1 MEPSTPIITSIR
13 LLEAAPETKHST
25 GNVNTTTDHQPL
37 SRAKPP
43 TNIVQK
49 FLSIFAAGPVKPG
62 ESYGAPGQ
70 GKSLAISI
78 ATTLTLI
85 SFWYLATYLQW
96 VKPLFLPSPGAVVA
110 RFWEVATEGFAN
122 ATLLEHTGW
131 SMMRVF
137 TAFILAALTAIPIG
151 IFMGVNRVAR
161 GLFDPIIEFYR
172 PLPPLAY
179 LPLVIIWLGIDEG
192 SKIVL
197 IYLAIF
203 APMALSAR
211 AGVKSVAIE
220 QIHAAF
226 SMGASRWQVIRH
238 IILINAMPEILTGMR
253 IGIGFG
259 WTTLVAAEMV
269 AAQAGLGFMVL
280 NAAEFLVTDV
290 VIMGIIVIGIIA
302 YLFDM
307 LMRYGE
313 RKLVPWKGR

>member
-1 MEPSTPIITSIR
+1 MR
-13 LLEAAPETKHST
+13 LFE
-25 GNVNTTTDHQPL
+25 
-37 SRAKPP
+37 
-43 TNIVQK
+43 
-49 FLSIFAAGPVKPG
+49 AGPVKPG

-70 GKSLAISI
+70 GKSAAISV
-78 ATTLTLI
+78 ATTISLLCLWLI
-85 SFWYLATYLQW
+85 STELGWI
-96 VKPLFLPSPGAVVA
+96 KPLFLPSPIDIAA

-137 TAFILAALTAIPIG
+137 GAFFLALITAVPIG
-151 IFMGVNRVAR
+151 IFMGVNRIAR

-179 LPLVIIWLGIDEG
+179 LPLVIIWLGIGEP
-192 SKIVL
+192 SKIIL

-220 QIHAAF
+220 QLHAAY
-226 SMGASRWQVIRH
+226 SMGATRWQVTRH
-238 IILINAMPEILTGMR
+238 IIVKSALPEILTGMR

-290 VIMGIIVIGIIA
+290 VMMGIIVIGVIA

-307 LMRYGE
+307 FMRFLE
-313 RKLVPWKGR
+313 RKLVPWKGK